1 MALSWILKDNDI
13 TSVLIGA
20 SRPEQ
25 ITENI
30 EIIHNRPFSDEEL
43 RAIDALSK

>member
-1 MALSWILKDNDI
+1 MALKWILKDSVI

-25 ITENI
+25 ILTNLGVLKS
-30 EIIHNRPFSDEEL
+30 PDFSEEEL
-43 RAIDALSK
+43 KQIDALSL